1 METISGLPAE
11 ASSEGSVPYSSPFH
25 WEPKPAWINVSIQP
39 KPLIRDTTNM
49 RRPVYGPKIPVR
61 PLHKRPF
68 YQRIV
73 FYLSRI
79 FRKTT

>member
-1 METISGLPAE
+1 MSA
-11 ASSEGSVPYSSPFH
+11 ASQVNALRPLGVLLGGPFA
-25 WEPKPAWINVSIQP
+25 PQRSIEP

-68 YQRIV
+68 YQRIF